1 MKKIYKVNIHFIFLD
16 IYSHI
21 VNTSLSGS
29 TLDIDEIKNLV
40 DYADYLDSTNQS
52 SLEFTNTLYNITR
65 KL

>member
-16 IYSHI
+16 IYSYI
-21 VNTSLSGS
+21 VNTSLSGA

-40 DYADYLDSTNQS
+40 DYANYLDSTNQS